1 MCLIHFVWSMAAGP
15 SCFSSVILRDSLKHP
30 SLLADCTLT
39 AGQPPVPARPAIITH
54 NAGKRG
60 VALEDVACL
69 TVEGHGGA
77 QLVVTAQP
85 SAIHHITGIKA

>member
-1 MCLIHFVWSMAAGP
+1 MEL
-15 SCFSSVILRDSLKHP
+15 ILRDSLKHP
-30 SLLADCTLT
+30 SLLADSTLT

-54 NAGKRG
+54 NAGKCG
-60 VALEDVACL
+60 ITLEDVACL
-69 TVEGHGGA
+69 TVEGHSGA